1 MVLAIISLLVVSS
14 VLVTGFITPSRLQT
28 EPVRVRSTR
37 GSIR

>member
-1 MVLAIISLLVVSS
+1 MVLAIISLLLVSS
-14 VLVTGFITPSRLQT
+14 ALAAGFITPSAIQM